1 MGFLRI
7 WPEASRYILGGVL
20 VAGRAISGRDSQG
33 SLIRILE
40 SYTLELNEEHAYIDL
55 VLN

>member
-7 WPEASRYILGGVL
+7 RPEASRYILGGVL